1 MKRTFNDSL
10 GINIKQYICCA
21 MMILVTGAAGQIGTD
36 LTTTLRE
43 KFGNQNVVAMG
54 RKTPMSVSYTHLTL
68 PTSDLV

>member
-10 GINIKQYICCA
+10 GINIKQYICYA

-43 KFGNQNVVAMG
+43 KFGNQKVSSPQIWHPKG
-54 RKTPMSVSYTHLTL
+54 RGTFHQRQNRDPNN
-68 PTSDLV
+68 

>member
-10 GINIKQYICCA
+10 GINIKQYICCV

-43 KFGNQNVVAMG
+43 
-54 RKTPMSVSYTHLTL
+54 
-68 PTSDLV
+68 